1 MAVPLDTFRETGFVS
16 NLANFLDNASR
27 ESLSEFSA
35 HALKAGTSMPEYRNA
50 SEPAVISSLLMGILQ
65 QNGRRLAPTI
75 LQKMVRDDVLW
86 KNAEKPWKRLPYWL
100 VLRVAISRYLAQRL
114 GGEIGRIEYKF
125 LLAHLLSEFLSHA
138 QRGNIGIDR
147 LDFLKKKICRRL
159 VKLDLDNERTQDP
172 HTADRVE
179 YLFSR
184 LSPGIQN
191 AISKATQFIEA
202 SWKQQKFIM
211 AKTIPP
217 LPRQA
222 TFEDM
227 KLDLKVSG
235 EGLYK
240 IWQGFSR
247 PVKRDMS
254 QLNNV
259 SVAEAAK
266 QHLSSFAHAHS
277 KLMEKETAH
286 NQFCDDSGYFP
297 RPIIENASYFIK
309 DYLPHSAA
317 YENIPELKS
326 TMILSVMDLWVT
338 MDKAACSLY
347 PILKEFHPIFRPEMI
362 DILLLPTVDEMKR
375 LQRIQVYLK
384 DRIAS
389 CDGSHVSI
397 FDDPVRG
404 SFANRFYDSSD
415 LSDKMKKLHESIEDW
430 ATDVRSAKEA
440 EWVKKTE
447 EYSRLSKSVDES
459 TCVYLVDDNDP
470 FLPPVHDRNCRRCFL
485 KRQMSRMVIVAY
497 EHPLPS
503 DQFVAKA
510 VIFELL
516 CPQNLATY
524 RDITWTIISHLA
536 LPAEE
541 GVEPKCWARMYK
553 QLQAFSN
560 RSSMSCS
567 LASVTKP
574 CKFGVQFP
582 FLPSVSVLFVV
593 YTLVKVELTKLL
605 VLETHY
611 STLRFPVEWDGGRSG
626 VCRPN
631 GLKLTYCDARSTMWP
646 SRRGHLSFFQH
657 VKLKVP
663 RSIQSTFSQIIQDTY
678 TKSAYGASS
687 YEIMATASKCPQG
700 LNVHEYLAFQTVAS
714 GKSRRWLSILT
725 ELASA
730 NLNFSNESTV
740 TLLCYLAVQCGPLGD
755 TGSTFRLTHDIFHD
769 PNFCKSFLEQ
779 LSNRLD
785 SLSANW
791 RETHLMEL
799 IITFTIRTLD
809 FASEANI
816 PSIVEQAGSILL
828 RARKTC
834 VRWFKIL
841 RVESYKFADAETAQ
855 RFQQYALWAAILCKR
870 TFTPLAYGL
879 MSLDRTALEIYI
891 QSSIMLNDN
900 LVVKLEALPQ
910 VLQHAVIRDI
920 RLSHRLSKLVSE
932 SILEDPEAFRLSLR
946 EMWPEEEGQ
955 TRTFN
960 QLRLEPQALSW
971 ISCHTQ
977 AGDAHDA
984 MEQVVLYNYVQGTL
998 LVNGRPMGVSYSF
1011 LCPGENSEGKFE
1023 EKSEKC

>member
-65 QNGRRLAPTI
+65 QNGRRLAPTT

-125 LLAHLLSEFLSHA
+125 LLAHLLSEFLSHT
-138 QRGNIGIDR
+138 QRVGIGIDR

-159 VKLDLDNERTQDP
+159 VKLDLDNERAQDP
-172 HTADRVE
+172 HTTDRIE
-179 YLFSR
+179 YLFPR

-191 AISKATQFIEA
+191 AISKATQFIEV

-211 AKTIPP
+211 AKNIPP

-235 EGLYK
+235 EALHK
-240 IWQGFSR
+240 IWRGFSR
-247 PVKRDMS
+247 PVKYGLS
-254 QLNNV
+254 QQNNV

-297 RPIIENASYFIK
+297 RPIIENASYLIN
-309 DYLPHSAA
+309 DYLPHSAV
-317 YENIPELKS
+317 YDNNPELKS

-347 PILKEFHPIFRPEMI
+347 PILREFHPIFRPEMM
-362 DILLLPTVDEMKR
+362 DILLLPTVAEMKR

-389 CDGSHVSI
+389 CDGSNVSI

-415 LSDKMKKLHESIEDW
+415 LSDKMKALHESIEDW

-510 VIFELL
+510 VIFELI
-516 CPQNLATY
+516 CPQALATY
-524 RDITWTIISHLA
+524 RDVTWTIMSHLA

-541 GVEPKCWARMYK
+541 GVEPKCWARVYK
-553 QLQAFSN
+553 QLQSFSN
-560 RSSMSCS
+560 DSSMSCS

-574 CKFGVQFP
+574 CKSGVQFH
-582 FLPSVSVLFVV
+582 FSPSVSVIF
-593 YTLVKVELTKLL
+593 
-605 VLETHY
+605 
-611 STLRFPVEWDGGRSG
+611 
-626 VCRPN
+626 
-631 GLKLTYCDARSTMWP
+631 A
-646 SRRGHLSFFQH
+646 
-657 VKLKVP
+657 
-663 RSIQSTFSQIIQDTY
+663 
-678 TKSAYGASS
+678 
-687 YEIMATASKCPQG
+687 
-700 LNVHEYLAFQTVAS
+700 VHT
-714 GKSRRWLSILT
+714 
-725 ELASA
+725 
-730 NLNFSNESTV
+730 
-740 TLLCYLAVQCGPLGD
+740 
-755 TGSTFRLTHDIFHD
+755 
-769 PNFCKSFLEQ
+769 
-779 LSNRLD
+779 
-785 SLSANW
+785 
-791 RETHLMEL
+791 
-799 IITFTIRTLD
+799 
-809 FASEANI
+809 
-816 PSIVEQAGSILL
+816 
-828 RARKTC
+828 
-834 VRWFKIL
+834 
-841 RVESYKFADAETAQ
+841 
-855 RFQQYALWAAILCKR
+855 
-870 TFTPLAYGL
+870 
-879 MSLDRTALEIYI
+879 
-891 QSSIMLNDN
+891 
-900 LVVKLEALPQ
+900 
-910 VLQHAVIRDI
+910 
-920 RLSHRLSKLVSE
+920 
-932 SILEDPEAFRLSLR
+932 
-946 EMWPEEEGQ
+946 
-955 TRTFN
+955 
-960 QLRLEPQALSW
+960 
-971 ISCHTQ
+971 
-977 AGDAHDA
+977 
-984 MEQVVLYNYVQGTL
+984 
-998 LVNGRPMGVSYSF
+998 
-1011 LCPGENSEGKFE
+1011 PGEV
-1023 EKSEKC
+1023 